1 MSIGRSFI
9 QELAQPQIRQAS
21 QIQELLS
28 KALDLGR
35 EEDRPSKIRVVEL
48 VTEDM
53 VQEVRAEVAATMGQA
68 LVKVAAKCIT
78 LTQLE
83 ILKALVAEYQPAWA
97 PDLLRPNLPGCRPS
111 PTVSCLR

>member
-9 QELAQPQIRQAS
+9 QELAQRQIRQAS
-21 QIQELLS
+21 QIQEQLS

-35 EEDRPSKIRVVEL
+35 VEDRPSRTRVVEL
-48 VTEDM
+48 VMEDTE
-53 VQEVRAEVAATMGQA
+53 QEVRAEVAATMGQA
-68 LVKVAAKCIT
+68 LVKEAAKCTT

-83 ILKALVAEYQPAWA
+83 ILRALVAGYQPAWA
-97 PDLLRPNLPGCRPS
+97 PDLLHPNLPGCRPS